1 MLMGKLVFAFQL
13 VAIAIGSAGAAQK
26 QTPPSRAH
34 SQKTCSRDEERQALD
49 EYEKLKTWADIF
61 RSFKRY
67 GHCDDGAIA
76 EGYSD
81 KVVHLLATNW
91 KTFSALDGLAKKDS
105 AFRKFIIRH
114 IDTTADTQ
122 ELRSAQQNAHR
133 RCPVAGK
140 ELCRV
145 IERQISRQ
153 LRLMQ
158 SLPAR

>member
-1 MLMGKLVFAFQL
+1 MRKLVFVFQL
-13 VAIAIGSAGAAQK
+13 MALAVGSAGFTQK
-26 QTPPSRAH
+26 QALPSPAH
-34 SQKTCSRDEERQALD
+34 LQSPCPRDQEWQALD

-81 KVVHLLATNW
+81 KVVHLLATDW
-91 KTFSALDGLAKKDS
+91 KTFSALDGLAKKDP

-133 RCPVAGK
+133 RCPEEGK

-145 IERQISRQ
+145 IDRQISRQ
-153 LRLMQ
+153 LRLMH